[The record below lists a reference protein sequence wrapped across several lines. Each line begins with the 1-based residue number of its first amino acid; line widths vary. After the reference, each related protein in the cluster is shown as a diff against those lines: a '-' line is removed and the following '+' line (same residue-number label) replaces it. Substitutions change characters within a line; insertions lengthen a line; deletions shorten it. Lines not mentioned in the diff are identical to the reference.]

1 MIEPTTLNA
10 LLAAD
15 RVDEVKAAIVTRLRA
30 LLPDVAVLSHPG
42 KLDISDV
49 VAEDIVKTPGIA
61 IGWSRI
67 RVIEDIASGYGL
79 MIDWTAYVVV
89 EDRADTAAKR
99 RFERESVGH
108 AIGGFVIRVLADE
121 DEAAWGL
128 TNIGLPSAPEFKP
141 LFTSK
146 SFAKGIAYYAVTWS
160 QQLIETG
167 EPPFPGLA
175 PTVSETDDEQV
186 LFEEGDIPAEIRA
199 LIEDAGAEEAE
210 Q

>member
-10 LLAAD
+10 LLATN
-15 RVDEVKAAIVTRLRA
+15 RVDEVKAAIVARLRA
-30 LLPDVAVLSHPG
+30 LLPDVAVRSHPG

-49 VAEDIVKTPGIA
+49 VTEDIVKTPGIA

-67 RVIEDIASGYGL
+67 RTVEDIASGFGL
-79 MIDWTAYVVV
+79 QIDWTAYVVV
-89 EDRADTAAKR
+89 EDRADNAAKR

-108 AIGGFVIRVLADE
+108 AIGGFLIRVLGDE

-128 TNIGLPSAPEFKP
+128 MNIGLPSAPEFKP
-141 LFTSK
+141 LFTSR

-160 QQLIETG
+160 QELIETG

-175 PTVSETDDEQV
+175 PTVSETEDEQV
-186 LFEEGDIPAEIRA
+186 LFEDGDIPAEIRA
-199 LIEDAGAEEAE
+199 LVENAGIEEMDP
-210 Q
+210 